1 MKLELAQLVASW
13 PLGASLAAALAVRGL
28 RVGRR
33 RTALNEALH
42 ELRRPLQAL
51 ALSGPGTR
59 PQAPAAIQGSVQ
71 MAASALE
78 RLEREI
84 NGEPAL
90 STRTPIAV
98 SPLLEAAVGRWR
110 VRAEMA
116 GCSLSLRRPTGE
128 AMVEGDRGELGQAL
142 DNLIV
147 NAIEHGGSTILVEAR
162 ARHGRL
168 RVAVIDRGRD
178 SRPEARREDPGAL
191 IARLTGRRRRGHG
204 LRVVRKVAAGHGGD
218 FRLRRSEGETAAVL
232 ELPLSGAG
240 RSAAA

>member
-42 ELRRPLQAL
+42 ELRRPLQVL
-51 ALSGPGTR
+51 ALSGSGTR
-59 PQAPAAIQGSVQ
+59 PQGPAAIQGSVQ
-71 MAASALE
+71 MAAMALE

-84 NGEPAL
+84 NGEPAP
-90 STRTPIAV
+90 STRMSIAV
-98 SPLLEAAVGRWR
+98 SPLLEAAVGRWGA
-110 VRAEMA
+110 RARMA
-116 GCSLSLRRPTGE
+116 GCSLSLRLVAGGPT
-128 AMVEGDRGELGQAL
+128 VEGDRGELGQAL

-147 NAIEHGGSTILVEAR
+147 NAIEHGGSTILVEAL
-162 ARHGRL
+162 ARDGRL

-178 SRPEARREDPGAL
+178 SGLEARHEDPAAL
-191 IARLTGRRRRGHG
+191 IARLTGRRRHGHG
-204 LRVVRKVAAGHGGD
+204 LRVVRRVAAGHGGD
-218 FRLRRSEGETAAVL
+218 FRLRCSEGETEAVL
-232 ELPLSGAG
+232 ELPLSGAD